1 MNDWIIKSPIPV
13 ECDVLNESQKFPS
26 RNIYCVGRN
35 YRSHAIEMGADPG
48 REKPFF
54 FSKNFRHISKKWFGD
69 YISRGYL

>member
-13 ECDVLNESQKFPS
+13 ECDVLNESLKFPS

-35 YRSHAIEMGADPG
+35 YRDHAIEMGGDPE

-54 FSKNFRHISKKWFGD
+54 FQAEDGIRD
-69 YISRGYL
+69 AA